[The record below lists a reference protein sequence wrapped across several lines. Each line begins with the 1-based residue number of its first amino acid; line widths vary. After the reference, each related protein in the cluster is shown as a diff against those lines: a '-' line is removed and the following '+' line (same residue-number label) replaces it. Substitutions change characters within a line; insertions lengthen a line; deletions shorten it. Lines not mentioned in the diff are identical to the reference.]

1 MIIAA
6 SMNEK
11 LIKYLASL
19 DVKEIPGDRLEVLT
33 PLKEFIQAQPE
44 ASLNFIC
51 THNSRRSQFAQV
63 WALVAAKYFDFE
75 ISSFSGGV
83 EVTACNPRTVA
94 AMRRAGLEIQV
105 KDEDANPHYHLQL
118 NEEGASLELFS
129 KLYDDAVNPK
139 TKFAA
144 VMTCSHADE
153 NCPFIPGALA
163 RIALNYEDPKAFDD
177 SPKEAE
183 AYDTRCRQ
191 IATEMFYVFKS
202 LKDGK

>member
-1 MIIAA
+1 
-6 SMNEK
+6 MNEK
-11 LIKYLASL
+11 LIKYLESL
-19 DVKEIPGDRLEVLT
+19 ELEGISEDRMAVLK
-33 PLKEFIQAQPE
+33 PLKDFIKTQPK

-75 ISSFSGGV
+75 IFSFSGGV

-94 AMRRAGLEIQV
+94 AMRRAGLEIVVQ
-105 KDEDANPHYHLQL
+105 DENANPHYHLQL
-118 NEEGASLELFS
+118 SGGESSLELFS

-139 TKFAA
+139 TEFAA

-183 AYDTRCRQ
+183 AYDLRCRQ
-191 IATEMFYVFKS
+191 IATEMFYVFKN
-202 LKDGK
+202 LKDDE

>member
-1 MIIAA
+1 
-6 SMNEK
+6 MNEK
-11 LIKYLASL
+11 LIKYLESL
-19 DVKEIPGDRLEVLT
+19 ELEEISEDRRAVLR
-33 PLKEFIQAQPE
+33 PLKYFIKTQPK

-51 THNSRRSQFAQV
+51 THNSRRSQFAQA
-63 WALVAAKYFDFE
+63 WALVAAKYFGFG

-94 AMRRAGLEIQV
+94 AMRRAGLEFSV
-105 KDEDANPHYHLQL
+105 KDENANPHYLLQL
-118 NEEGASLELFS
+118 SGGESSLELFS

-139 TKFAA
+139 TEFAA

-191 IATEMFYVFKS
+191 IATEMFYVFKN
-202 LKDGK
+202 LKDGE

>member
-1 MIIAA
+1 M
-6 SMNEK
+6 SK
-11 LIKYLASL
+11 LF
-19 DVKEIPGDRLEVLT
+19 G
-33 PLKEFIQAQPE
+33 FG
-44 ASLNFIC
+44 
-51 THNSRRSQFAQV
+51 
-63 WALVAAKYFDFE
+63 

-94 AMRRAGLEIQV
+94 AMRRAGLEFSV
-105 KDEDANPHYHLQL
+105 KDENANPHYLLQL
-118 NEEGASLELFS
+118 SGGESSLELFS

-139 TKFAA
+139 TEFAA

-191 IATEMFYVFKS
+191 IATEMFYVFKN
-202 LKDGK
+202 LKDGE

>member
-1 MIIAA
+1 
-6 SMNEK
+6 MNEK
-11 LIKYLASL
+11 LIQYLESL
-19 DVKEIPGDRLEVLT
+19 ELEGISEDRMAVLK
-33 PLKEFIQAQPE
+33 PLKDFIKTQSK

-83 EVTACNPRTVA
+83 EVTSCNPRTVA
-94 AMRRAGLEIQV
+94 AMRRAGLEIRV
-105 KDEDANPHYHLQL
+105 KDEDANPHYHVQP

-139 TKFAA
+139 TEFAA
-144 VMTCSHADE
+144 VMSCSHADE

-163 RIALNYEDPKAFDD
+163 RITLNYEDPKAFDN

-191 IATEMFYVFKS
+191 IATEMYYVFKS